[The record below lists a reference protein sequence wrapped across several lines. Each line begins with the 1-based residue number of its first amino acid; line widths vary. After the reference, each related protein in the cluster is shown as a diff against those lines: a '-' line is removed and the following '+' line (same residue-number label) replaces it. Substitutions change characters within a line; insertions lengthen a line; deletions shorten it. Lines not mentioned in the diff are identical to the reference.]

1 MKNKKLLIIL
11 IFIIIILA
19 VIGLFIIKKIQQ
31 NNQIEEITE
40 YIPEEEISIEGLRQT
55 IVSLYFNQKD
65 TNMLIPEARSIDVKE
80 LVKNPYNVLVNLLIE
95 GPKSEKLE
103 KVIPDGTK
111 VNKIEIKDE
120 IIYLDLSKEFIEN
133 HKGGAEAESRT
144 VYSIVNTLTQLNEV
158 EAVKILIDGKED
170 AAFKDNLISFK
181 NPFVK
186 QENIT

>member
-1 MKNKKLLIIL
+1 MKNKKILIIL
-11 IFIIIILA
+11 ILIIIILA
-19 VIGLFIIKKIQQ
+19 VLGFFILKKVEE
-31 NNQIEEITE
+31 NKEIEEITE
-40 YIPEEEISIEGLRQT
+40 YVPEEEISIEGLRQT

-65 TNMLIPEARSIDVKE
+65 TNTLVPEARNIDVKE
-80 LVKNPYNVLVNLLIE
+80 LLKDPYKTLVNLLIE

-111 VNKIEIKDE
+111 INKIEIKE
-120 IIYLDLSKEFIEN
+120 KIVYLDLSKEFIEN

-158 EAVKILIDGKED
+158 EAVKILINNKED

-181 NPFVK
+181 DPFVK
-186 QENIT
+186 QEDIT